1 MAITGEIK
9 MTPPDVS
16 GAARVRELVEGGE
29 ELKPEAPRPLMRE
42 LPPADPFPIDAL
54 GDVLAPAAR
63 AIQDRVRAPL
73 AICGQS
79 VLAAANLATQ
89 AHVNVVL
96 PIGSGQPKPVSS
108 YFMTVALSG
117 ERKSECDRQAGWP
130 IRKRETEMRDTYD
143 AELPGYINAKVAWD
157 KARDAAIKR
166 GKRDRAAIKTALD
179 ALGSPPVPLLE
190 PLLTCPEPTYEGMVK
205 HLAVGQP
212 SIGIFATEGGQFI
225 GGHGMRDEA
234 KLFTA
239 AGLSA
244 AWDGDPI
251 KRVRAG
257 DGTIILAGRRVAMH
271 LMAQPGVADIL
282 FRDPLL
288 ADQGLLS
295 RLLVTA
301 PPSAAGSRMWRE
313 ERPETDRDLKRYG
326 ARLLDTLE
334 APLPLSPGK
343 TNELEP
349 RPLSLAPEARSRWI
363 SFTNYV
369 ERAIGQGGELEPVRG
384 LGNKLPEHAAR
395 LAEQASRS
403 AVWHAEDWRARFDER
418 AGFLEHDGGWSR
430 AQAEVQAFES
440 CLVEWLNRNPS
451 SSPAGRCAWCG
462 KSETPSVI
470 VLPFGAG
477 EHHAWLHSDCWPAWR
492 QSRRSEAVLAL
503 RGMGIAPSG
512 SSERSP

>member
-1 MAITGEIK
+1 

-16 GAARVRELVEGGE
+16 GAARVRELVDGGE
-29 ELKPEAPRPLMRE
+29 ELTPEAPRPLMRE

-130 IRKRETEMRDTYD
+130 IRKREKEMRDTYD
-143 AELPGYINAKVAWD
+143 AELPEYINAKAAWD

-166 GKRDRAAIKTALD
+166 AKGARAAIKTALD
-179 ALGSPPVPLLE
+179 ALGSPPVPPLE

-326 ARLLDTLE
+326 ARLLDILE

-363 SFTNYV
+363 AFTNYV

-395 LAEQASRS
+395 LAAVLSVVRDLDSTAISDDETWAGICLAEHYATEALRLFDTRQMS
-403 AVWHAEDWRARFDER
+403 AE
-418 AGFLEHDGGWSR
+418 LLL
-430 AQAEVQAFES
+430 AQR
-440 CLVEWLNRNPS
+440 LL
-451 SSPAGRCAWCG
+451 
-462 KSETPSVI
+462 
-470 VLPFGAG
+470 
-477 EHHAWLHSDCWPAWR
+477 AWLQRQWAEPAVSLPDIYQRSLNAIRDQATARKLVSLLEDHGWLVRLMEGAVVAGQRRREAWR
-492 QSRRSEAVLAL
+492 IVRDSE
-503 RGMGIAPSG
+503 
-512 SSERSP
+512 